1 MPNRKDEPEFV
12 VTDRR
17 RFTDEGAPQTAERET
32 ERVVEEKSAPRPGP
46 VAETLPEAAPV
57 GHDDEHDHAHEHEHD
72 HAHEHE
78 HVHEAERPAPPSE
91 KEVADGHRA
100 YKLSTESLDAQLSK
114 EIGADA
120 VADEFKLSFDRVIEP
135 FYVTAM
141 MQLGL
146 MGQEGPQRRVD
157 IIGARQTIDTL
168 NYLQEKTKGNLT
180 KAEASLLES
189 VLYQLRM
196 QYLEI
201 TNALARAVQNP
212 PAGAPGGIP
221 KA

>member
-1 MPNRKDEPEFV
+1 MPAKKEEPEFT

-17 RFTDEGAPQTAERET
+17 RFVVDDDQVKVQSTAEAERAEKQTA
-32 ERVVEEKSAPRPGP
+32 PLRPAP
-46 VAETLPEAAPV
+46 VAETEPQTSAAPPP
-57 GHDDEHDHAHEHEHD
+57 E
-72 HAHEHE
+72 
-78 HVHEAERPAPPSE
+78 PPPPPPPSA
-91 KEVADGHRA
+91 ADRAEGQRA
-100 YKLSTESLDAQLSK
+100 YMESTTALDDQLRK
-114 EIGADA
+114 EIGAQA
-120 VADEFKLSFDRVIEP
+120 VSDEFQVSFERVIEP

-146 MGQEGPQRRVD
+146 MGQEGSQRRVD
-157 IIGARQTIDTL
+157 IIGARQTVDTL
-168 NYLQEKTKGNLT
+168 SFLQEKTKGNLT
-180 KAEASLLES
+180 KAEADLLET

-212 PAGAPGGIP
+212 PGGGPTAP